1 MTTDPT
7 TPTAAELWAQI
18 DPTTLT
24 TDQLLLYEL
33 NHSVIDLRGDVRSE
47 RKGRRLSFVGI
58 SVAILVAVLV
68 GGMFATQVERDRQQA
83 CATRVQSRQDI
94 RALAVAM
101 IDEVSKPPVDIT
113 ADARTELL
121 ERARAR
127 AFDEL
132 PPPDC

>member
-1 MTTDPT
+1 MTTDPK
-7 TPTAAELWAQI
+7 PQTAAELWAQI
-18 DPTTLT
+18 DPATLT

-47 RKGRRLSFVGI
+47 RKGRRLSFVGL

-113 ADARTELL
+113 AEARAELL
-121 ERARAR
+121 ERARKR
-127 AFDEL
+127 AVQEL
-132 PPPDC
+132 PPPEC

>member
-47 RKGRRLSFVGI
+47 RKGRRLSFVGL

-83 CATRVQSRQDI
+83 CATRVQSRQDV

-113 ADARTELL
+113 VEARAELL
-121 ERARAR
+121 ERARKR
-127 AFDEL
+127 AVQEL